1 MEEYSSDLDD
11 EDMVII
17 TRKFKKFFKRAKE
30 NTRKKNSSKFKNTDR
45 DQFSCCFKCGKLDHI
60 VKNFPMLKEEQDPK
74 QFRK

>member
-30 NTRKKNSSKFKNTDR
+30 NTRKKNSSKFKTLIGNSSQAVLNVVSLTT
-45 DQFSCCFKCGKLDHI
+45 L
-60 VKNFPMLKEEQDPK
+60 LKTAHY
-74 QFRK
+74 